1 MENGAPAT
9 SQRLG
14 KRFVPAVRPTRMTA
28 PADLVLTDAAV
39 HTLAPEDPVHE
50 AVAVRDGRIVRV
62 GSAYDLD
69 MLVGADTTRVAL
81 DGRVVLPGFID
92 AHTHLSTVGRY
103 EVHTDLSSAESRAEA
118 LDRLA
123 ARAREITADDWLLG
137 YGYDE
142 SSWGEADPLG
152 AADLAALDHPGP
164 VAAFREDLHLVSVDE
179 TALARVAEDLPPGDG
194 DDGVLVE
201 AGATAL
207 RRRLQ
212 PDRAEARRLLEAG
225 QRRAVS
231 RGVTGVHDLVR
242 RSAAPRAYRDMA
254 REGDLDLRV
263 QIYYWRDHVD
273 AVEEVGLTTGGEGRV
288 EFGGIKTFSDGS
300 LGARS
305 ARLADPYADAP
316 DDRGEW
322 VVSPAEL
329 DALAGRLD
337 DLDLRM
343 ATHAVG
349 DEAVDRVLDAY
360 EGRGEGARWRVEH
373 AVLASDE
380 AIARLA
386 DGGVVACVQ
395 PNFLKWA
402 GEGGLYER
410 RLGERRRQTN
420 RLRALADDGVH
431 VAFGSDGMPMDP
443 LVGVHHAVNAPEA
456 SQRLD
461 VTEALRAY
469 TYGAAYAGLAEDETG
484 TVETGKHADLV
495 VLDASPWGRP
505 ESIADVDVAMTV
517 VGGDVV
523 YDPRSLARNA

>member
-1 MENGAPAT
+1 
-9 SQRLG
+9 
-14 KRFVPAVRPTRMTA
+14 MTA

-39 HTLAPEDPVHE
+39 HTLAPDDPVHE

-69 MLVGADTTRVAL
+69 MLVGADTARVAL
-81 DGRVVLPGFID
+81 DGRVVIPGFVD
-92 AHTHLSTVGRY
+92 AHTHLEIVGRY
-103 EVHTDLSSAESRAEA
+103 EVHADLSGAESRAAA

-123 ARAREITADDWLLG
+123 ARAGEVDDDDWLLG

-142 SSWGEADPLG
+142 SAWGETDPLS
-152 AADLAALDHPGP
+152 AADLAALDHSGP
-164 VAAFREDLHLVSVDE
+164 VAAFREDMHLVSVDE
-179 TALARVAEDLPPGDG
+179 TALARVEEALPPDNHE
-194 DDGVLVE
+194 DGVLVE
-201 AGATAL
+201 AGATAV

-225 QRRAVS
+225 QRRAVA

-254 REGDLDLRV
+254 RAGDLDLRV
-263 QIYYWRDHVD
+263 QLYYWRDHLD
-273 AVEEVGLTTGGEGRV
+273 AVEEVGLATGSEGRV
-288 EFGGIKTFSDGS
+288 RFGGIKTFSDGS

-305 ARLADPYADAP
+305 ARLSAPYADAP
-316 DDRGEW
+316 DERGEW
-322 VVSPAEL
+322 VVTPDEL
-329 DALAGRLD
+329 HDLAARLD

-360 EGRGEGARWRVEH
+360 EGRGERARWRVEH

-380 AIARLA
+380 AIARMQ
-386 DGGVVACVQ
+386 DGAIVACVQ

-410 RLGERRRQTN
+410 RLGERRAATN
-420 RLRALADDGVH
+420 RLRDLLDAGVE

-443 LVGVHHAVNAPEA
+443 LVGVHHAVNAPEP
-456 SQRLD
+456 SQRIEI
-461 VTEALRAY
+461 TEALRAY
-469 TYGAAYAGLAEDETG
+469 TRGAAYSGMAESETG
-484 TVETGKHADLV
+484 TVAVGKRADLA
-495 VLDASPWGRP
+495 VLSASPWGRP
-505 ESIADVDVAMTV
+505 ESIADVDVTMTV

-523 YDPRSLARNA
+523 YDPEDRVRNA

>member
-1 MENGAPAT
+1 
-9 SQRLG
+9 
-14 KRFVPAVRPTRMTA
+14 MTT

-39 HTLAPEDPVHE
+39 HTLAPDDPVHE

-69 MLVGADTTRVAL
+69 MLVGADTTRVDL
-81 DGRVVLPGFID
+81 DGRVVLPGFVD
-92 AHTHLSTVGRY
+92 AHTHLTTVGRR
-103 EVHTDLSSAESRAEA
+103 EVHADLSGAGSRAEA

-123 ARAREITADDWLLG
+123 ARAREVADDDWLLG

-142 SSWGEADPLG
+142 SAWDEHDPLS

-164 VAAFREDLHLVSVDE
+164 VAAFREDLHLASVDE
-179 TALARVAEDLPPGDG
+179 TALARVADDLPPGGG

-207 RRRLQ
+207 RSHLQ

-225 QRRAVS
+225 QRHAVS

-263 QIYYWRDHVD
+263 QLYYWRDHLD
-273 AVEEVGLTTGGEGRV
+273 AVEEVGLTTGDVGRV
-288 EFGGIKTFSDGS
+288 RFGGIKTFSDGS

-305 ARLADPYADAP
+305 ARLSTPYADAP
-316 DDRGEW
+316 DERGEW
-322 VVSPAEL
+322 VVTPEEL
-329 DALAGRLD
+329 DALAARLD
-337 DLDLRM
+337 DADLRM

-373 AVLASDE
+373 AVLSSDE
-380 AIARLA
+380 AVARMA
-386 DGGVVACVQ
+386 ETGVVACVQ

-402 GEGGLYER
+402 DEGGLYES
-410 RLGERRRQTN
+410 RLGERRTETT
-420 RLRALADDGVH
+420 RLRDLFDAGVD

-443 LVGVHHAVNAPEA
+443 LVGVDHAVNAPEP
-456 SQRLD
+456 SQRVG

-469 TYGAAYAGLAEDETG
+469 TRGAAYAGLAETETG
-484 TVETGKHADLV
+484 TVAVGKRADLV
-495 VLDASPWGRP
+495 VLAESPWGRP
-505 ESIADVDVAMTV
+505 ESIADVDVTMTV
-517 VGGDVV
+517 VGGDAV
-523 YDPRSLARNA
+523 YDPEGRVRNA

>member
-1 MENGAPAT
+1 
-9 SQRLG
+9 
-14 KRFVPAVRPTRMTA
+14 MTA

-39 HTLAPEDPVHE
+39 HTLAPDDPVHE
-50 AVAVRDGRIVRV
+50 AVAVRDGCIVRV

-81 DGRVVLPGFID
+81 DGRVVLPGFVD

-103 EVHTDLSSAESRAEA
+103 EVHADLSDADSRAAA
-118 LDRLA
+118 LDSLA
-123 ARAREITADDWLLG
+123 ARASELAADDWLLG

-142 SSWGEADPLG
+142 TAWGEADPLT
-152 AADLAALDHPGP
+152 AADLGALGHPGP

-179 TALARVAEDLPPGDG
+179 TTLDRLDGDLPPGDHA
-194 DDGVLVE
+194 DGVLVE
-201 AGATAL
+201 AGATAV

-212 PDRAEARRLLEAG
+212 PGRAEARRLLAAG
-225 QRRAVS
+225 QRRAVA

-263 QIYYWRDHVD
+263 QIYYWRDHLD

-288 EFGGIKTFSDGS
+288 GFGGIKTFSDGS

-305 ARLADPYADAP
+305 ARLSAPYADAP
-316 DDRGEW
+316 DDCGEW
-322 VVSPAEL
+322 VISPDDL

-343 ATHAVG
+343 ATHAIG

-380 AIARLA
+380 AIARMA
-386 DGGVVACVQ
+386 ERGVVACVQ

-402 GEGGLYER
+402 DEGGLYER
-410 RLGERRRQTN
+410 RLGERRRETN
-420 RLRALADDGVH
+420 RLRTLLDAGVP

-443 LVGVHHAVNAPEA
+443 LVGVDHAVNAPEA
-456 SQRLD
+456 SQRLG

-469 TYGAAYAGLAEDETG
+469 TRGAAYAGLAEDETG
-484 TVETGKHADLV
+484 TVEPGKHADLT

-505 ESIADVDVAMTV
+505 DSIADVDVTMTV

-523 YDPRSLARNA
+523 YDPGDRARNA

>member
-1 MENGAPAT
+1 MA
-9 SQRLG
+9 
-14 KRFVPAVRPTRMTA
+14 A

-39 HTLAPEDPVHE
+39 HTLTPDDPVHE

-69 MLVGADTTRVAL
+69 MLVGVDTTRVAL
-81 DGRVVLPGFID
+81 DGRVVLPGFVD

-103 EVHTDLSSAESRAEA
+103 EVHADLSGAESRAEA
-118 LDRLA
+118 LDCLA
-123 ARAREITADDWLLG
+123 ARARDIAADDWLLG

-142 SSWGEADPLG
+142 SSWGETDPLV

-179 TALARVAEDLPPGDG
+179 TALARVAEDPTSGGG

-201 AGATAL
+201 AGATAV

-212 PDRAEARRLLEAG
+212 PDRVEARRLLEAG

-254 REGDLDLRV
+254 REDDLDLRV

-273 AVEEVGLTTGGEGRV
+273 AVAEVGLTTGGGGRV

-322 VVSPAEL
+322 VVSPDEL
-329 DALAGRLD
+329 DALAERVD

-343 ATHAVG
+343 ATHAIG

-373 AVLASDE
+373 AVLASDD

-386 DGGVVACVQ
+386 EGKLVACVQ

-410 RLGERRRQTN
+410 RLGERRRETT
-420 RLRALADDGVH
+420 RLRTLVDAGVH

-456 SQRLD
+456 SQRLE

-469 TYGAAYAGLAEDETG
+469 THGAAYAGLAEDETG
-484 TVETGKHADLV
+484 TVETGKHADLT

-505 ESIADVDVAMTV
+505 ESIGNIDVAMTV

-523 YDPRSLARNA
+523 HDPRSLARNA